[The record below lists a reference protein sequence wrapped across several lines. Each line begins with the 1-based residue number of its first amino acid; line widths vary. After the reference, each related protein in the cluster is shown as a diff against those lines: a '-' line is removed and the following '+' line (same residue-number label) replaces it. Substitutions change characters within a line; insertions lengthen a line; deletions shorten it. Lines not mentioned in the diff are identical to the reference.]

1 MKLTNV
7 GIRINGNRELN
18 KMLSKQKIKKPEI
31 ATIKYIQSG
40 EIAIGSKNELLV
52 SSPLGTCVAVMA
64 YDAKTKICGMAHI
77 MLPGKSHIENALH
90 KNRYAADAI
99 DDLLSKLHQAGV
111 PSENIDIC
119 LAGGANVLKKEND
132 TISTELAASVFK
144 IIGEKKLKIRA
155 TSLGGYERRI
165 ASLNPETGA
174 AYYTIG
180 ESPELVLWKFGIKKG

>member
-1 MKLTNV
+1 
-7 GIRINGNRELN
+7 
-18 KMLSKQKIKKPEI
+18 MLSKQKIKKPEI

-64 YDAKTKICGMAHI
+64 YDTKTKICGMAHI
-77 MLPGKSHIENALH
+77 MLPGKSQRENTHH

-99 DDLLSKLHQAGV
+99 DDLLSKLHQADV
-111 PSENIDIC
+111 LSENIDVC

-132 TISTELAASVFK
+132 TISKELALSLFK
-144 IIGEKKLKIRA
+144 IIGENKLKIMA

-165 ASLNPETGA
+165 ASIDTETGVV
-174 AYYTIG
+174 YCTIG
-180 ESPELVLWKFGIKKG
+180 ESPEMVLWKFDNKKVM